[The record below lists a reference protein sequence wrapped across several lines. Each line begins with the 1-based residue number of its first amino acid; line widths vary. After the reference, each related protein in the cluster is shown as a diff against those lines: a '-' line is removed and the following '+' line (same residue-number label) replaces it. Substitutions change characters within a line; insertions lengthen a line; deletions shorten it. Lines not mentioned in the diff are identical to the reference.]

1 MRLIGAGLPR
11 TATMSQKVGLEML
24 GLAPCYHMVTVFADL
39 PVAARWR
46 QALEGE
52 RSAAEIV
59 KDFPAT
65 VDWPGSYYYRELMDA
80 FPDAKVLLSVR
91 DGDAWA
97 RSMRETIWQTLYG
110 DGLVGLMATARRRV
124 DPEWDACS
132 AMLQEMW
139 ERSGLMNG
147 AETTDAFMAAACD
160 RYNADVIETVPA
172 DRLLVWSPKD
182 GWEPLCEFLELPVPD
197 APFPRVNDSAAFGEM
212 LIDGAVA
219 AIQQYRAVQ
228 ATS

>member
-1 MRLIGAGLPR
+1 MMKLIGAGLPR

-46 QALEGE
+46 PALDGE
-52 RSAAEIV
+52 LPAAEIV

-80 FPDAKVLLSVR
+80 FPEAKVLLSVR
-91 DGDAWA
+91 DGEAWA

-124 DPEWDACS
+124 DPEWDAARRCC
-132 AMLQEMW
+132 
-139 ERSGLMNG
+139 RTCG
-147 AETTDAFMAAACD
+147 
-160 RYNADVIETVPA
+160 
-172 DRLLVWSPKD
+172 
-182 GWEPLCEFLELPVPD
+182 
-197 APFPRVNDSAAFGEM
+197 SAAG
-212 LIDGAVA
+212 
-219 AIQQYRAVQ
+219 
-228 ATS
+228 